1 MDWFLLGVLV
11 FFFVT
16 MMAAVGYFSRRYY
29 GLRERYEKL
38 EWQYAVERAEHS
50 RDAGELALEIHRNN
64 VLADRAEVAEK
75 KLAFDEK
82 TIDSLLLVPQGRC
95 HDGAL
100 RRPTVAVI
108 RDGEGQA

>member
-1 MDWFLLGVLV
+1 MGLTLTFVDAVLV
-11 FFFVT
+11 FIAVVAT
-16 MMAAVGYFSRRYY
+16 LAAAYYSRKYY
-29 GLRERYEKL
+29 RLRKRQDRTAEL
-38 EWQYAVERAEHS
+38 E
-50 RDAGELALEIHRNN
+50 GELALEIHRNN

-108 RDGEGQA
+108 RDGEGRS